1 VKAAALVADQEQLDS
16 NERDASAEKLEQAE
30 QQVQQVLEEMSRL
43 QHHRQLEA
51 QELARQRQISHS
63 LEERMRQIDMKA
75 DRRRV
80 AEAAA
85 AASKAAQ
92 QPIQHKRRS
101 SPSNSDERAIEN
113 LPRGQQP
120 KEETQLPGQAA
131 KSVPE
136 KPLSRM
142 RKAELQDE
150 CRLLG
155 VPDQGTV
162 PEMRARLR
170 AARRKT
176 RVE

>member
-1 VKAAALVADQEQLDS
+1 M
-16 NERDASAEKLEQAE
+16 ASHVFETKVRVWL
-30 QQVQQVLEEMSRL
+30 QQ
-43 QHHRQLEA
+43 
-51 QELARQRQISHS
+51 
-63 LEERMRQIDMKA
+63 
-75 DRRRV
+75 
-80 AEAAA
+80 
-85 AASKAAQ
+85 
-92 QPIQHKRRS
+92 
-101 SPSNSDERAIEN
+101 DERAIEN

-170 AARRKT
+170 AARRVGSVLHPAFCIRF
-176 RVE
+176 RVRVSPA